1 MRFTRNG
8 VVTALLVIAALF
20 VGSMVT
26 DRLPKADDAQNRPY
40 HLHGA
45 VRDPVEMRKG
55 TLLVTGLRYAKQVQ
69 SYSDVAGTQGIWL
82 VVDLEWTPS
91 TQPFILSGADSRVEA
106 ASGKQ
111 YGGPSPLTTTCTSV
125 QAGITHTCAFAF
137 EMNPAALAG
146 ATLLIPASANLKAS
160 DDLAVID
167 LGIDEGRADALAA
180 STESIKLPGGQ
191 VKAP

>member
-26 DRLPKADDAQNRPY
+26 DRLPKPEDALNAPFP
-40 HLHGA
+40 HHGA
-45 VRDPVEMRKG
+45 VGRPVPLRTG
-55 TLLVTGLRYAKQVQ
+55 TVLVTGLRSAKQVQ
-69 SYSDVAGTQGIWL
+69 AYADVAGTQGIWL

-91 TQPFILSGADSRVEA
+91 TQPFILSGADSRIETVA
-106 ASGKQ
+106 GKR

-146 ATLLIPASANLKAS
+146 ATLLIPASADLKAS
-160 DDLAVID
+160 DDIAIID
-167 LGIDEGRADALAA
+167 LGIDETRAQALAA
-180 STESIKLPGGQ
+180 STDTIKLAGAT